1 MRAEKRAVLFGKAF
15 ESARYSEPVLNTN
28 GVQELG
34 EMKYVGCF
42 FTPIHSEIDLL
53 YYPEKQAM
61 RALSVEITTV
71 SLKKSRAFDATK

>member
-1 MRAEKRAVLFGKAF
+1 VDGDAIAVTLDARAATADDRQTHANQNSMPTPRFLVSL
-15 ESARYSEPVLNTN
+15 
-28 GVQELG
+28 
-34 EMKYVGCF
+34 CF